1 MIGFK
6 HHLAKYGNMYAA
18 DWESTSRSEVQQ
30 ILASITSFEYIV
42 VFLTV
47 YQFLSHMSGFTVKPQ
62 KSALNIAEA
71 HEMVVEI
78 SKLYQR
84 ERENID
90 ATFGLI
96 YTQSVRMAEKIGTPT
111 TMPRIP
117 SRQQHRNNAEACYPW
132 EYFKKKR
139 SNSLS

>member
-62 KSALNIAEA
+62 KSALDIAEA
-71 HEMVVEI
+71 H
-78 SKLYQR
+78 
-84 ERENID
+84 ENID

-117 SRQQHRNNAEACYPW
+117 SRQQHRNNAEACYPC